1 MTDVSAMATS
11 LVTHLSTNDF
21 KSIVLD
27 TNYVRVSNNNRN
39 CEEKT
44 VGSLEHLLGNLKH
57 PCGL

>member
-1 MTDVSAMATS
+1 MATS

-21 KSIVLD
+21 KPIVLD

-44 VGSLEHLLGNLKH
+44 VDNLEHLLGNLKH

>member
-1 MTDVSAMATS
+1 MTDLSAMATS

-27 TNYVRVSNNNRN
+27 TNYVGVSNNNRN

-44 VGSLEHLLGNLKH
+44 VDNLEHLLGNLKH
-57 PCGL
+57 PRGL